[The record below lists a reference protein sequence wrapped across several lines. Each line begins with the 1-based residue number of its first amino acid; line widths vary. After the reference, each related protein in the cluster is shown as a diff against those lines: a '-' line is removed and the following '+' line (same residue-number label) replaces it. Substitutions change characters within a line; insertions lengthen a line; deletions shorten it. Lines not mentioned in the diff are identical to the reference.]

1 MIKLIHLLTR
11 SSSAV
16 DPATRREF
24 FIPKKWI
31 EQEYVTFLS
40 GCKQLAPRDVII
52 NNMSLPDVELQDL
65 IAGAEK
71 VNKLYAH
78 FVNADWN
85 RDHDTLAHLREDI
98 SFNWTT

>member
-1 MIKLIHLLTR
+1 MAYSFLCRQVLTE
-11 SSSAV
+11 
-16 DPATRREF
+16 RREF

-71 VNKLYAH
+71 VVERTRTKCM
-78 FVNADWN
+78 
-85 RDHDTLAHLREDI
+85 RSME
-98 SFNWTT
+98 